1 MITAAAEIE
10 EPQVS
15 MPGCA
20 VTSSGGWSFGFGK
33 DAHDVTTSTGVKRY
47 NGSVIDGFT

>member
-1 MITAAAEIE
+1 MIIAAAAIE

-33 DAHDVTTSTGVKRY
+33 GARDVTGNVYRRKA
-47 NGSVIDGFT
+47 V